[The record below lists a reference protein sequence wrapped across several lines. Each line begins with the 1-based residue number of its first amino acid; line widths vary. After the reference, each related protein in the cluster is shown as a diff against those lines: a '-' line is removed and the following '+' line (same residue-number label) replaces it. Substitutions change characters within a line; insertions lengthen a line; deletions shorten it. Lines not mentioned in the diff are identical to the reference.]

1 MQKSFLVL
9 FVVLLTG
16 SCSVLSELGSL
27 TKCEFSF
34 RSVQDPRL
42 CGVEIA
48 DKRTFSDFSFME
60 AQEITMS
67 VIKGSLPFD
76 LIANVEVRNPGPS
89 MAAVSSIQWI
99 AIIDDMEAARGMVNE
114 RVEVA
119 PNGGRALVPVYI
131 QTDIIDFL
139 EGSNPQTM
147 LNFILNLLN
156 AGNQP
161 TRVTL
166 KIKPSIMIGQQTI
179 AYPRFFTLTEE
190 FSSGN

>member
-1 MQKSFLVL
+1 MRKLFLVL
-9 FVVLLTG
+9 SIVLLTG
-16 SCSVLSELGSL
+16 GCSVLSELNSF

-42 CGVEIA
+42 SGIEIA
-48 DKRTFSDFSFME
+48 DKRTFSDFSFKE
-60 AQEITMS
+60 GQEITIS
-67 VIKGSLPFD
+67 VLKGSLPFEI
-76 LIANVEVRNPGPS
+76 IANVEVRNPGPS

-99 AIIDDMEAARGMVNE
+99 AFIDDMEAAQGMVND
-114 RVEVA
+114 RVEVS
-119 PNGGRALVPVYI
+119 PNGGRAIVPVFI

-156 AGNQP
+156 AGDQP